1 MTKREE
7 PPPHDAWA
15 SFRFA
20 IVGPLLARPPSARGE
35 LLRALSQL
43 AQTSWRHPITGEPVK
58 FAVSTIERWFYRA
71 RSSPRDPVAALR
83 NRIRQDAGTHTTLS
97 PLLRAAVQ
105 SQYNEHSSWSVQLHH
120 NNLVK
125 LILYEP
131 AVGAVPS
138 YATLRRYMKS
148 QGLSRRKK
156 LPRDATAGQLRA
168 VEHLEKREVRS
179 YEAEYVHELWH
190 LDFHEASRK
199 VLTREGRWIKPQMIG
214 VLDDHSR
221 LACHVQWY
229 PTECA
234 ESLVHGL
241 SQAIQ
246 KRGLPRMLMSD
257 NGGAMLAAETRQ
269 GLERLGIIHATILAY
284 SPYQNAKQEHFWLNV
299 ENRLLAMLENEDEL
313 TLDTLNDITQAW
325 VEGDYNKEP
334 HREIGTS
341 PLRRFLDAKGVGREA
356 PDAKALRHAF
366 RRAVTR
372 RQRRSDGTASLE
384 GVRFEVPSRYRQLET
399 LHLRYAQWDLRT
411 VELVDP
417 RTGASLCP
425 LFPLDKVRNASGV
438 RRSLAPQGEAPAQTT
453 SAPSPK
459 AGLPPL
465 LKSLVEEYAATGQPP
480 AYLPHHNHDDDD
492 HHVSPNPKDK
502 TP

>member
-1 MTKREE
+1 MPKREE
-7 PPPHDAWA
+7 PQPHDLWA

-20 IVGPLLARPPSARGE
+20 IVGPLLARPPSERGE
-35 LLRALSQL
+35 LSRALLKL
-43 AQTSWRHPITGEPVK
+43 AQTSWCHPITDEPVQ
-58 FAVSTIERWFYRA
+58 FGVSTIERWYYRA
-71 RSSPRDPVAALR
+71 RSSPRDPVGALR
-83 NRIRQDAGTHTTLS
+83 NRIRRDAGTQITLS
-97 PLLRAAVQ
+97 PLLRAAVI
-105 SQYNEHSSWSVQLHH
+105 SQYNEHASWSVQLHH
-120 NNLVK
+120 NNLEK

-131 AVGAVPS
+131 AIGAVPS

-168 VEHLEKREVRS
+168 AEHLEKREVRS
-179 YEAEYVHELWH
+179 FEAEYVYELWH

-199 VLTREGRWIKPQMIG
+199 VLTREGRWIKPQMMG

-229 PTECA
+229 PSECA
-234 ESLVHGL
+234 QSLVHGL

-269 GLERLGIIHATILAY
+269 GLERLGIVHATILAY

-313 TLDTLNDITQAW
+313 TLDILNDITQAW
-325 VEGDYNKEP
+325 VEGDYNKAP

-356 PDAKALRHAF
+356 PDSKTLRQAF

-372 RQRRSDGTASLE
+372 KQRRSDGTASLE

-417 RTGASLCP
+417 RTGVSLCP
-425 LFPLDKVRNASGV
+425 LFPIDKARNADGR
-438 RRSLAPQGEAPAQTT
+438 RRSIAPTDEVALPTTPA
-453 SAPSPK
+453 K
-459 AGLPPL
+459 AGIPPL
-465 LKSLVEEYAATGQPP
+465 LKSLIEEYAATGQPP
-480 AYLPHHNHDDDD
+480 AYLPGPHHDQPHA
-492 HHVSPNPKDK
+492 KDK

>member
-1 MTKREE
+1 MPKREE
-7 PPPHDAWA
+7 PQPHDAWA

-35 LLRALSQL
+35 LLRALTQL
-43 AQTSWRHPITGEPVK
+43 AQTSWRHPITGEPVT
-58 FAVSTIERWFYRA
+58 FAVSTIERWYYQA
-71 RSSPRDPVAALR
+71 RSSPRDPVGALR
-83 NRIRQDAGTHTTLS
+83 NRIRQDAGTHTTLP
-97 PLLRAAVQ
+97 PLLRQAVLTL
-105 SQYNEHSSWSVQLHH
+105 YNQHVSWSVQLHYD
-120 NNLVK
+120 NLEQLVRD
-125 LILYEP
+125 EP
-131 AVGAVPS
+131 ALGQLPS

-156 LPRDATAGQLRA
+156 LPQHPTAGQLRA

-179 YEAEYVHELWH
+179 FEAEYVHELWH
-190 LDFHEASRK
+190 LDFHVAGRK
-199 VLTREGRWIKPQMIG
+199 VLTRDGRWIKPEMLG

-229 PTECA
+229 DTECA

-269 GLERLGIIHATILAY
+269 GLEGLGIVHATILAY

-325 VEGDYNKEP
+325 VEGDYNKAP

-341 PLRRFLDAKGVGREA
+341 PLRRFLDASDVGREA
-356 PDAKALRHAF
+356 PDSKTLRQAF
-366 RRAVTR
+366 RRPVTR
-372 RQRRSDGTASLE
+372 RQRRSDGTFSLD

-417 RTGASLCP
+417 STGALLCP
-425 LFPLDKVRNASGV
+425 LFPLDKARNADGR
-438 RRSLAPQGEAPAQTT
+438 RRSIEPMGEVTPPTT
-453 SAPSPK
+453 INTPGK
-459 AGLPPL
+459 AGIPPL

-480 AYLPHHNHDDDD
+480 AYLPEPDHDKP
-492 HHVSPNPKDK
+492 HAKDK

>member
-1 MTKREE
+1 MPKREE
-7 PPPHDAWA
+7 PQRHDAWA

-35 LLRALSQL
+35 LLRALLQL

-71 RSSPRDPVAALR
+71 RSSPRDPVGALR

-97 PLLRAAVQ
+97 PLLRQAVL
-105 SQYNEHSSWSVQLHH
+105 SQYHQHASWSVQLHYD
-120 NNLVK
+120 NLEQLVRD
-125 LILYEP
+125 EP
-131 AVGAVPS
+131 ALGQVPS

-156 LPRDATAGQLRA
+156 LPQRPSEGQLRA

-190 LDFHEASRK
+190 LDFHLAGRK
-199 VLTREGRWIKPQMIG
+199 VLTREGRWIQPEMLG

-229 PTECA
+229 PTESA

-257 NGGAMLAAETRQ
+257 NGGAMRADETRQ
-269 GLERLGIIHATILAY
+269 GLERLGITHAMILAY

-299 ENRLLAMLENEDEL
+299 ENRLLAMLENEEEL
-313 TLDTLNDITQAW
+313 TLETLNDITQAW

-356 PDAKALRHAF
+356 PDAKTLRHAF
-366 RRAVTR
+366 RRQVTR
-372 RQRRSDGTASLE
+372 RQRRSDGTFSLE
-384 GVRFEVPSRYRQLET
+384 AVRFEVPSRYRQLET

-425 LFPLDKVRNASGV
+425 LFPLDKIRNASGA
-438 RRSLAPQGEAPAQTT
+438 RRSLAPHVEATPHAMPT
-453 SAPSPK
+453 PSPK

-480 AYLPHHNHDDDD
+480 AYLPHHDHSHGD
-492 HHVSPNPKDK
+492 HHVSPNPKDN

>member
-1 MTKREE
+1 MPKQEK
-7 PPPHDAWA
+7 PQPHDAWA

-20 IVGPLLARPPSARGE
+20 IVGPLLARPPGERGA
-35 LLRALSQL
+35 LLRALTQL
-43 AQTSWRHPITGEPVK
+43 AQTSWRHPITGEPVT

-71 RSSPRDPVAALR
+71 RSSPRDPVGALR
-83 NRIRQDAGTHTTLS
+83 NRIRQDAGTHTTLP
-97 PLLRAAVQ
+97 PLLRQAVH
-105 SQYNEHSSWSVQLHH
+105 SQYNQHVSWSVQLHYD
-120 NNLVK
+120 NLEELVRD
-125 LILYEP
+125 EP
-131 AVGAVPS
+131 AIGRAPS

-156 LPRDATAGQLRA
+156 LPRVATAGQLRA

-199 VLTREGRWIKPQMIG
+199 VLTREGHWIKPQMLG

-229 PTECA
+229 PAECA

-269 GLERLGIIHATILAY
+269 GLERLGIVHATILAY

-313 TLDTLNDITQAW
+313 TLEMLNDITQAW
-325 VEGDYNKEP
+325 VEGDYNKAP

-341 PLRRFLDAKGVGREA
+341 PLRRFLDAKGVGRDA
-356 PDAKALRHAF
+356 PETKTLRHAF
-366 RRAVTR
+366 RRQITR
-372 RQRRSDGTASLE
+372 RQRRSDGTFSLE
-384 GVRFEVPSRYRQLET
+384 AVRFEVPSRYRQLET
-399 LHLRYAQWDLRT
+399 LQLRYAQWDLRT

-425 LFPLDKVRNASGV
+425 LFPLDKIRNASGA
-438 RRSLAPQGEAPAQTT
+438 RRSLAPHGEDSPHTT
-453 SAPSPK
+453 PTPSPK

-480 AYLPHHNHDDDD
+480 AYLPHHGHDDDD
-492 HHVSPNPKDK
+492 DDDENNL
-502 TP
+502 